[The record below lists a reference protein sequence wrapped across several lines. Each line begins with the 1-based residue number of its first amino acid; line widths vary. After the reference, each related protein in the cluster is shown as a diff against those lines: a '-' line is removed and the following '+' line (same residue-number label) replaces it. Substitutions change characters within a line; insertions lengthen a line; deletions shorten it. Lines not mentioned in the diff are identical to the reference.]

1 MNIDPGMFPDVADA
15 LGIDSPAIVEKDVYA
30 VQLLSLLTTLRSEA
44 FELVFAGGT
53 SLAKAHQKLFRM
65 SEDIDIKL
73 VARDGVATGMS
84 KTALKAERK
93 AMLAE
98 IETVISRSP
107 ILELD
112 PDAGVVK
119 RNEYRYAEFTVRY
132 PRTQGSISALRPDLK
147 LDVTVSELYEPSVAC
162 SVSSLYADVLML
174 PPEVASFPVV
184 SLSATISE
192 KLVALLRR
200 TAHVNRDP
208 SRKDDETLVRH
219 VYDLHMA
226 TSGEHDMVALRTLV
240 QAVIQTDVAQFGNQ
254 HAQFVTNPASELL
267 YGLWCLQTHPIHQ
280 DRYKRFIGPL
290 VYHDE
295 PASWNEALQTLNELA
310 QQLLPEGRAEC

>member
-1 MNIDPGMFPDVADA
+1 MNIDSGMFPDVADA
-15 LGIDSPAIVEKDVYA
+15 LGIDSSAIVEKDVYA
-30 VQLLSLLTTLRSEA
+30 VQLLSLLATLRSEA

-73 VARDGVATGMS
+73 VARDGVIAGMS

-93 AMLAE
+93 AMLSE
-98 IETVISRSP
+98 IETVISRSS
-107 ILELD
+107 ILGLD
-112 PDAGVVK
+112 PDAGIVK

-147 LDVTVSELYEPSVAC
+147 LDVTASELYEPAVVR
-162 SVSSLYADVLML
+162 SVSSLYADVLKL
-174 PPEVASFPVV
+174 PPEVASFAVV
-184 SLSATISE
+184 SLPATISE

-226 TSGEHDMVALRTLV
+226 TTGGYDMSALRPLV
-240 QAVIQTDVAQFGNQ
+240 HAVIQTDVSQFGNQ
-254 HAQFVTNPASELL
+254 HTQFVTSPADELL
-267 YGLWCLQTHPIHQ
+267 YGLGCLQTNPIHQ
-280 DRYKRFIGPL
+280 DRYERFIGPL

-295 PASWNEALQTLNELA
+295 PASWDEALQTVNELA
-310 QQLLPEGRAEC
+310 QRLLT

>member
-1 MNIDPGMFPDVADA
+1 MNIDPGLFPDVADA

-30 VQLLSLLTTLRSEA
+30 VQLLSLLSGLHLEM

-53 SLAKAHQKLFRM
+53 SLAKAHHKLFRM

-73 VARDGVATGMS
+73 VPRDGLATGMS
-84 KTALKAERK
+84 RTALKAARK
-93 AMLAE
+93 AVLSE
-98 IETVISRSP
+98 IEAIISRSH
-107 ILELD
+107 ILAFD
-112 PDAGVVK
+112 PDSEVVK

-147 LDVTVSELYEPSVAC
+147 LDVTASELYEPAVAC
-162 SVSSLYADVLML
+162 SVSSLYANALQL

-184 SLSATISE
+184 SLNATISE

-200 TAHVNRDP
+200 TAHVNRDY

-226 TSGEHDMVALRTLV
+226 TSGGYDMAALRTLV
-240 QAVIQTDVAQFGNQ
+240 EAVIQTDLAQFGNQ
-254 HAQFVTNPASELL
+254 HAQFVTSPADELR
-267 YGLWCLQTHPIHQ
+267 YGLACLQTNPIHQ
-280 DRYKRFIGPL
+280 YRYERFIGPL

-295 PASWNEALQTLNELA
+295 PASWNEALQTVIELA
-310 QQLLPEGRAEC
+310 RQLLPQGRAER

>member
-1 MNIDPGMFPDVADA
+1 MSIDPGLFPDVADA

-30 VQLLSLLTTLRSEA
+30 VLLLSLLAELHLET

-53 SLAKAHQKLFRM
+53 SLAKAHLKLFRM

-73 VARDGVATGMS
+73 VPRDEVVAGMS
-84 KTALKAERK
+84 KTALKTARK
-93 AMLAE
+93 AVLTE
-98 IETVISRSP
+98 IEAIINRSH

-112 PDAGVVK
+112 PVDGIVK

-132 PRTQGSISALRPDLK
+132 PRTEGNISALRPGLK
-147 LDVTVSELYEPSVAC
+147 LDVTASELYEPAVLC
-162 SVSSLYADVLML
+162 SVSSLYADVLKL
-174 PPEVASFPVV
+174 PPEVVSFLVV
-184 SLSATISE
+184 SLHATISE

-226 TSGEHDMVALRTLV
+226 TSGGYQVAALRRLV
-240 QAVIQTDVAQFGNQ
+240 KAVIQTDVVQFGNQ
-254 HAQFVTNPASELL
+254 HAEFVTNPADELL
-267 YGLWCLQTHPIHQ
+267 YGLGCLQVNPIHQ
-280 DRYKRFIGPL
+280 DRYERFIGPL

-295 PASWNEALQTLNELA
+295 PATWYEALQTVAELA
-310 QQLLPEGRAEC
+310 QLLLPDGNAGS

>member
-1 MNIDPGMFPDVADA
+1 MNIDPGLFPDVADA

-30 VQLLSLLTTLRSEA
+30 VQLLSLLSALHSET

-53 SLAKAHQKLFRM
+53 SLAKAHHKLFRM

-73 VARDGVATGMS
+73 VPRDGVATSMS
-84 KTALKAERK
+84 RTALKAARK
-93 AMLAE
+93 AILSE
-98 IETVISRSP
+98 IEAIISRSQ

-112 PDAGVVK
+112 SGDGIIK

-132 PRTQGSISALRPDLK
+132 PRTQDSISALRPDLK
-147 LDVTVSELYEPSVAC
+147 LDVTASELYEPAVVC
-162 SVSSLYADVLML
+162 SVSSLYAEALNL

-184 SLSATISE
+184 SLPATISE

-226 TSGEHDMVALRTLV
+226 TSGGYDMAALRTLV

-254 HAQFVTNPASELL
+254 HAQFVTSPADELR
-267 YGLWCLQTHPIHQ
+267 YGLGCLQTHPIHQ
-280 DRYKRFIGPL
+280 ERYERFIGPL

-295 PASWNEALQTLNELA
+295 PATWNEALQTVNELA
-310 QQLLPEGRAEC
+310 QQLLPVGSAER

>member
-1 MNIDPGMFPDVADA
+1 MKIDPGMFPDVADA

-30 VQLLSLLTTLRSEA
+30 VQLLNLLSTLHSEA

-53 SLAKAHQKLFRM
+53 SLAKAHHKLFRM

-73 VARDGVATGMS
+73 VARDGVAAGMS
-84 KTALKAERK
+84 RTALKAERK

-98 IETVISRSP
+98 IETVISCSP

-112 PDAGVVK
+112 PNAGIAK

-132 PRTQGSISALRPDLK
+132 PRTQDSISALRPDLK
-147 LDVTVSELYEPSVAC
+147 LDVTASELYVPAVVC
-162 SVSSLYADVLML
+162 SVSSLYANVLNL
-174 PPEVASFPVV
+174 APEVASFPVV
-184 SLSATISE
+184 SLPATISE

-226 TSGEHDMVALRTLV
+226 TAGGYDIAALRTLV

-254 HAQFVTNPASELL
+254 HAQFVTSPADELI
-267 YGLWCLQTHPIHQ
+267 YGLGCLQTHPIHQ
-280 DRYKRFIGPL
+280 DRYERFIGPL
-290 VYHDE
+290 VYHNE
-295 PASWNEALQTLNELA
+295 PATWNEALQTVNELA
-310 QQLLPEGRAEC
+310 QQLLKEGRAER